1 MLVTFS
7 CKANADITMFGNVA
21 VSLLKLMGH
30 SGTVP
35 GALRAADVPRALER
49 LRAGV
54 AAHGDTPA
62 PASDDSSER
71 EEDEPVVRLSQ
82 RAMPLIELLEAAVKD
97 ECDVMWDH

>member
-7 CKANADITMFGNVA
+7 CKAYADITMFGNVA
-21 VSLLKLMGH
+21 VSLLKLLGH

-35 GALRAADVPRALER
+35 GALRAAEVPRALER

-62 PASDDSSER
+62 PANDDSSER

-82 RAMPLIELLEAAVKD
+82 RALPLIELLEAAVRE
-97 ECDVMWDH
+97 ECDVMWDR